1 MVLKSI
7 CEGVNYFIIIIINLT
22 LGASPS
28 PAPPD
33 RERGKLLAAENR
45 QKIRQASRRL
55 DTSINRYLKEKQQKL
70 DVNKFLIMLR
80 NIKISLWMS
89 L

>member
-1 MVLKSI
+1 MRYSKEKQQEKQQKSI
-7 CEGVNYFIIIIINLT
+7 CEGVNYYYYYLT

-45 QKIRQASRRL
+45 KKIRQAARRL
-55 DTSINRYLKEKQQKL
+55 DKSR
-70 DVNKFLIMLR
+70 
-80 NIKISLWMS
+80 
-89 L
+89 